1 MKTKSV
7 VGRVESRRAERK
19 RSAGA
24 VRSLAP
30 SRPRKPVG
38 VTYQI
43 ARELAFG
50 LPGVEDGMSYGTPS
64 LKVRGKFMARLKDD
78 GETLAVKV
86 DFPMREALMQADPET
101 FFITDHYRDYPAVLV
116 RLASVDRKRLHE
128 VLEHA
133 WRFVAPAA
141 LRKVPVG
148 KGKGGRSSPAAE
160 KGRDH

>member
-1 MKTKSV
+1 MP
-7 VGRVESRRAERK
+7 
-19 RSAGA
+19 
-24 VRSLAP
+24 P
-30 SRPRKPVG
+30 SRPRKPTG

-43 ARELAFG
+43 ARELAFR

-64 LKVRGKFMARLKDD
+64 LKVGGKFLLRLRED

-86 DFPMREALMQADPET
+86 DYPMREALMQAEPET
-101 FFITDHYRDYPAVLV
+101 FFITDHYRNYPAVLV

-141 LRKVPVG
+141 LRKAPAG
-148 KGKGGRSSPAAE
+148 KRGARLSAAR
-160 KGRDH
+160 KTPS